1 MQFLC
6 IFPLSFSSF
15 EWKYIENRKN
25 EQKNA
30 QRWKEVTS
38 IQLKQMRYQRY
49 AADIISKGK
58 SVNVFQAIE
67 KCESREEFQFNQCK
81 HK

>member
-1 MQFLC
+1 
-6 IFPLSFSSF
+6 
-15 EWKYIENRKN
+15 
-25 EQKNA
+25 
-30 QRWKEVTS
+30 
-38 IQLKQMRYQRY
+38 MRYQRY
-49 AADIISKGK
+49 AADIIFEEK